1 MSIAPPAM
9 PDDPLWQRISASPI
23 GPAETALTFAAKLA
37 RENGWTAPY
46 AARVIEE
53 YRRFCY
59 LGMTAGHEVT
69 PSDAVDQCWH
79 LHLTY
84 TRDYWERFCPE
95 VLGCAFHHGP
105 TAGGPIELGRHFGR
119 YAATLRSYETTF
131 SSPPPDIWPP
141 AQVTLLTA
149 ARARRV
155 NPAEVIVIPRR
166 ALPAI
171 GLILGMIAL
180 ILAVWVVLRMG

>member
-1 MSIAPPAM
+1 MSEPAPAT
-9 PDDPLWQRISASPI
+9 PDDPLWRRLVASPI
-23 GPAETALTFAAKLA
+23 GPTETTLTFAAKLA
-37 RENGWTAPY
+37 RENGWSAPH

-59 LGMTAGHEVT
+59 LGAVGRHEVT

-84 TRDYWERFCPE
+84 TRDYWDRFCPE
-95 VLGCAFHHGP
+95 VLGQAFHHGP
-105 TAGGPIELGRHFGR
+105 TAGGPTELSRHFAQ
-119 YAATLRSYETTF
+119 YAQTLHSYQAAFGT
-131 SSPPPDIWPP
+131 PPHDIWPP

-155 NPAEVIVIPRR
+155 RPAEAIVIPLR
-166 ALPAI
+166 AIRI
-171 GLILGMIAL
+171 GVLVLGLVAVLLAL
-180 ILAVWVVLRMG
+180 FVVLNAT